1 MFSLTVLRNIVRKQ
15 STSEINDLWL
25 QTNFL
30 TQETERQT
38 LQFLMEKK
46 KNVQLSLQGFELPM
60 RHMASQRLA
69 HCATCTAVKV
79 IPQK

>member
-1 MFSLTVLRNIVRKQ
+1 MAPDEFFNTRNGK
-15 STSEINDLWL
+15 
-25 QTNFL
+25 TNATIL
-30 TQETERQT
+30 DGEE
-38 LQFLMEKK
+38 K